1 MALNLTTRAEY
12 KTHAGINSTTYD
24 AEIDALIP
32 RVSDFVKNYCR
43 RSFVD
48 YYTTQAPKIEYFN
61 GGIDRFILK
70 EPPVNTVIS
79 VQTSDDYG
87 QTYTNLTQY
96 TDWVQEGDCIV
107 SLDKYWG
114 LFKQKIRGYKIT
126 YTAGYDDV
134 PFDLELAVMDLISYY
149 RKNDGAVHVNRD
161 ITPNVTQVQYVQSTS
176 LPAHIRR
183 VLDQYVA
190 DYT

>member
-12 KTHAGINSTTYD
+12 KTHVGINSTTYD

-48 YYTTQAPKIEYFN
+48 YYTSQAPKTEYFN
-61 GGIDRFILK
+61 GGVDRFILK
-70 EPPVNTVIS
+70 ECPANTITS
-79 VQTSDDYG
+79 VETSDDYG
-87 QTYTNLTQY
+87 QTYTNLVQY
-96 TDWVQEGDCIV
+96 TDWVKDGDYIV
-107 SLDKYWG
+107 SLDTYWG
-114 LFKQKIRGYKIT
+114 FKSKIRGYRVI

-134 PFDLELAVMDLISYY
+134 PYDLELAVMDLITYY

-161 ITPNVTQVQYVQSTS
+161 LTPNVTQIQYVQSTG

-183 VLDQYVA
+183 VLDQYMA
-190 DYT
+190 DYA